1 MYTYGHWSGSDTTSC
16 KFGQGNMLTRLHE
29 SDMLQ
34 IEVQRHVSHAKKNM
48 EEARGINIFRI
59 IHGKKPEWSLNS
71 SKHYK
76 FIVATVSS
84 NPILHPETLPPTKST
99 TWYHSSKVYS
109 ERICRFMFWYTLNKS
124 LSLWIGVWTL
134 EAHKLKPI
142 RMDMAAAP
150 DNVLQVTRYSCK
162 GSNSA
167 FRAYSCRKFGIPCV
181 SACKNCLENKCTN
194 REALCIVDEE
204 TYKWESE

>member
-1 MYTYGHWSGSDTTSC
+1 MKPEIGDDADVLVMLVLHFKHEVFGVQMFAEATWRSKEKGECISITSIKVILSEDCVEFFIICKMRTHGHWSGSDTTSC

-29 SDMLQ
+29 SNMLQ

-84 NPILHPETLPPTKST
+84 NLILHPETT
-99 TWYHSSKVYS
+99 
-109 ERICRFMFWYTLNKS
+109 
-124 LSLWIGVWTL
+124 
-134 EAHKLKPI
+134 
-142 RMDMAAAP
+142 D
-150 DNVLQVTRYSCK
+150 
-162 GSNSA
+162 
-167 FRAYSCRKFGIPCV
+167 
-181 SACKNCLENKCTN
+181 
-194 REALCIVDEE
+194 
-204 TYKWESE
+204 